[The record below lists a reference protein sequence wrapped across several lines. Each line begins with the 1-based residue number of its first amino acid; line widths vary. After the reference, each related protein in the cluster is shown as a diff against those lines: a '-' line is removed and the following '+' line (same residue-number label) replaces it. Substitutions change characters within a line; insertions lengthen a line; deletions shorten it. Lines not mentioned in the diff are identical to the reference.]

1 MAIHKKIRDCIDLV
15 KEGGGKKSRRATR
28 GRKSRRVAT
37 NSRRKSRRVATNSR
51 RKRRSKRVKRSQAT
65 KSKRRTK
72 YNMKSKSKP
81 KKSVKKK
88 KKSQTISIQI
98 PKNLW
103 PEIKI
108 AGNRGDLFQEVLD
121 ETKKIGKYRKSK
133 KMIEKRRAIEQTVQI
148 MRGLG
153 FSQANIDALIETTE
167 SGKSHPH
174 PGLGKGHL
182 KFR

>member
-1 MAIHKKIRDCIDLV
+1 M
-15 KEGGGKKSRRATR
+15 
-28 GRKSRRVAT
+28 
-37 NSRRKSRRVATNSR
+37 
-51 RKRRSKRVKRSQAT
+51 
-65 KSKRRTK
+65 
-72 YNMKSKSKP
+72 KSKP

-103 PEIKI
+103 PKIKI
-108 AGNRGDLFQEVLD
+108 ARNEEDTFQEIINEVKD
-121 ETKKIGKYRKSK
+121 IGRHRKSK
-133 KMIEKRRAIEQTVQI
+133 KMIEKRRAIEKTVQI

-153 FSQANIDALIETTE
+153 FSQSHINSLIKSSE

-182 KFR
+182 KFI